1 MKIDAKPIYTD
12 YVDIDGV
19 QTPVHYYDEMTLK
32 LITGKTL
39 QEMLNE
45 N

>member
-1 MKIDAKPIYTD
+1 MKIDAEPIYTD
-12 YVDIDGV
+12 WFEFEGIMIP
-19 QTPVHYYDEMTLK
+19 THYYDEMTLK
-32 LITGKTL
+32 LVTGKTL

>member
-1 MKIDAKPIYTD
+1 MTQPIYTT
-12 YVDIDGV
+12 YFEMDGV
-19 QTPVHYYDEMTLK
+19 QTPIHYYDEMTLK

-39 QEMLNE
+39 QELLNE